1 MLIQVLLFAFGL
13 ALLIRG
19 GDWFVDSA
27 SSIARQLHMPEL
39 LIGATIVSIGT
50 TLPETMVSTQGALL
64 GSSSIA
70 FGNAI
75 GSIICNT
82 ALIAALTLVVHPSA
96 VDRKVLL
103 VPSLAFFIAAAFFC
117 FNAYAFRA
125 FPRLSGLIL
134 LAVFVVYVACMI
146 RSSLA
151 LARSKPAKGS
161 KAESSIT
168 APSSCDP
175 DASLLR
181 DGLMLC
187 CGAAVIAIGARL
199 LVSSTQ
205 VIALAMGIPESV
217 IALTIVALGTSLPE
231 LITAI
236 TSLRK
241 GLGAL
246 SLGNVIGANLFN
258 LVLVCGLAIT
268 IAPFDLASAGASSM
282 TVDIPLMLLSML
294 LLVVPALLFGR
305 MHRAQ
310 GVILLLTYAGYC
322 VYQFFF
328 V

>member
-1 MLIQVLLFAFGL
+1 MFIQILLFAFGL
-13 ALLIRG
+13 VLLIRG

-27 SSIARQLHMPEL
+27 SSIARRLHMPEL
-39 LIGATIVSIGT
+39 LIGATVVSIGT

-64 GSSSIA
+64 GRGSIA

-82 ALIAALTLVVHPSA
+82 ALIAALTLVVRPPEVS
-96 VDRKVLL
+96 RKALL
-103 VPSLAFFIAAAFFC
+103 VPSGAFFLAAAFFC
-117 FNAYAFRA
+117 FNAYAFGS
-125 FPRLSGLIL
+125 FSRLSGIVL
-134 LAVFVVYVACMI
+134 LSMFALYIAFV
-146 RSSLA
+146 
-151 LARSKPAKGS
+151 ARTAMRHKPGQT
-161 KAESSIT
+161 ESP
-168 APSSCDP
+168 APSPASAAPSDT
-175 DASLLR
+175 SLLR
-181 DGLMLC
+181 DVLILC
-187 CGAAVIAIGARL
+187 AGAVVIAVGARL

-217 IALTIVALGTSLPE
+217 IALTLIALGTSLPE

-241 GLGAL
+241 GLGSL

-268 IAPFDLASAGASSM
+268 VAPFDLTSASASSM
-282 TVDIPLMLLSML
+282 TVDIPLMLGVML
-294 LLVVPALLFGR
+294 LLVVPALLLGR
-305 MHRAQ
+305 MRRWQ

-322 VYQFFF
+322 GYQFFF